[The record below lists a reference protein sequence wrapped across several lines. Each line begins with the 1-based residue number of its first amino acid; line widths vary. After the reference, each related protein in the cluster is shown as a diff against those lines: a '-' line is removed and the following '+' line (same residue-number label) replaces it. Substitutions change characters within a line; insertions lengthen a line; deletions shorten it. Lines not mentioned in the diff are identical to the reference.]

1 VKPGEKPETPPAR
14 RLRKTKRA
22 ADVLGVPMDYGA
34 NRRGVDMGPTA
45 FRLAG
50 LIEKLSAE
58 GIATRDLG
66 DIALPRPKGR
76 GKGKHNLPEI
86 LSICG
91 EVAAS
96 VHGTMRRGRLP
107 IVIGGD
113 HSIAI
118 GTLAGAS
125 RYFRERDL
133 RMGTIWIDAHGD
145 MNTPKTSPSGNI
157 HGMPLAVSL
166 GDGIPELV
174 KLGGFQPKIEAART
188 ALVGIRNLDE
198 DERKNIARFGIH
210 VYTMKDVDRR
220 GMASVMDEAIHV
232 TAQGADGVHVSFDMD
247 VVDPITAPGVGTA
260 VPGGLSYREAHLAME
275 LIHDAGIMTSL
286 EVVETN
292 PFLDVENRTAR
303 LGVELILSAL
313 GKSIY

>member
-1 VKPGEKPETPPAR
+1 LKRGKLTGAPPRRPPREKRPV
-14 RLRKTKRA
+14 
-22 ADVLGVPMDYGA
+22 DVLGVPIDYGA
-34 NRRGVDMGPTA
+34 NRRGVGMGPTA

-58 GIATRDLG
+58 GIQARDLG
-66 DIALPRPKGR
+66 DVAVPHAGGR
-76 GKGKHNLPEI
+76 GKGKQNLPEI
-86 LSICG
+86 
-91 EVAAS
+91 VAVCRELASS
-96 VHGTMRRGRLP
+96 VHGTLRGGRLP

-125 RYFRERDL
+125 RWFREKDL

-166 GDGIPELV
+166 GAGIAELV
-174 KLGGFQPKIEAART
+174 KLEGFRPKIDAART

-210 VYTMKDVDRR
+210 VYTMKDIDRQ
-220 GMASVMDEAIHV
+220 GMASVMDEAIQV
-232 TAQGADGVHVSFDMD
+232 AARGADGVHVSFDMD
-247 VVDPITAPGVGTA
+247 VVDPRTAPGVGTA

-292 PFLDVENRTAR
+292 PFLDVRNRTAR